1 MQLLEALLSK
11 LRDYLETMKEFRF
24 STDLQVRSIKNTCF
38 FFYSYG
44 ICDTSTAT
52 WGYIIHIH
60 TNINIYIYQYKYI

>member
-38 FFYSYG
+38 FFIRMEYVIHQLPLGGTLY
-44 ICDTSTAT
+44 T
-52 WGYIIHIH
+52 YIQI
-60 TNINIYIYQYKYI
+60 